1 MVTPTTNTLVQGLSN
16 LFGLMPQEQGQ
27 TAVTEVTWY
36 EKVVSD
42 FGKFL
47 SSGVQFS
54 GLFASNS
61 VSSANDATTKDVS
74 WDTDQTYPASGVKML
89 KVAHDEGSVKIEYAK
104 TNTIQ
109 VKTRALKEGGSCKTD
124 IKRNGSDFVVN
135 TDKTAWRD
143 CVREVLMIVPEGLQ
157 TKVDAGAVDVQLAGV
172 GGDLELNLGT
182 GTVNGTTSSKNS
194 RIKLGAGTFNLSWEK
209 QMSEGL
215 IDIQVGTG
223 QANLRFQRGTVAD
236 VDIGSGIGSVRN
248 DLGTSSSSSFK
259 IHGSLG
265 VGSIT
270 LGYK

>member
-16 LFGLMPQEQGQ
+16 LLGLMPQAQVQ
-27 TAVTEVTWY
+27 ATEPEVSWY
-36 EKVVSD
+36 EQVVSD

-54 GLFASNS
+54 GLFSSDIVTSASNTMPNS
-61 VSSANDATTKDVS
+61 VSWN
-74 WDTDQTYPASGVKML
+74 TDETFPASGVKML
-89 KVAHDEGSVKIEYAK
+89 RVAHDEGSVKIEYAK

-109 VKTRALKEGGSCKTD
+109 VKTRALKDGGSCKTE
-124 IKRNGSDFVVN
+124 IKRDGSDFVVN
-135 TDKTAWRD
+135 TDKPAWRD
-143 CVREVLMIVPEGLQ
+143 CVREVLVIVPEGLQ
-157 TKVDAGAVDVQLAGV
+157 TKVDAGAVDVQLTGV

-194 RIKLGAGTFNLSWEK
+194 RIKLGAGTLNLSWEK
-209 QMSEGL
+209 QMTEGL

-223 QANLRFQRGTVAD
+223 QANLRFERGTAAA
-236 VDIGSGIGSVRN
+236 VDISSGIGSVRN
-248 DLGTSSSSSFK
+248 DLGTSSGSAFK